1 MKLTVLV
8 DNNTLIDRYYL
19 GEPGVSYFIETGATR
34 VLFDVGY
41 SDAFLRN
48 ARTAGLDP
56 LSADYVVLSH
66 GHIDHTGGLDAL
78 LKAYMEARFERGRTA
93 MPQIVAHPDA
103 LLPKFMTPG
112 GGDGPEA
119 SLGPGA
125 SAISIGSPISAAVL
139 GLSFDLR
146 TSRRPLWLDERLVFL
161 GEIERHTDF
170 EQPGPIGRRG
180 GEAAGSTDNRSET
193 SANEPDELLDDT
205 ALAYL
210 AEEGLVIITGCSHAG
225 ICNIVENARR
235 VTGVEKVI
243 DIIGGFHL
251 LDPPAAQLEGTV
263 EYLRGLNLP
272 QLRACHCTDLPSK
285 IALSAAAPLK
295 EVGSG
300 LVIEY

>member
-1 MKLTVLV
+1 MANPVRLYYYVYMKLTVLV

-19 GEPGVSYFIETGATR
+19 GEPGVSYFIETGDSR

-48 ARTAGLDP
+48 ARTAGIDP
-56 LSADYVVLSH
+56 LTADYVVLSH

-78 LKAYMEARFERGRTA
+78 LKAYMEARFERGHTHL
-93 MPQIVAHPDA
+93 PQLVAHPDA
-103 LLPKFMTPG
+103 LIPKFIST
-112 GGDGPEA
+112 
-119 SLGPGA
+119 GA
-125 SAISIGSPISAAVL
+125 SAAGGPESAVVSIGSPVSAGVL
-139 GLSFDLR
+139 ARSFDLR
-146 TSRRPLWLDERLVFL
+146 SSRTPLWLDDRLVFL
-161 GEIERHTDF
+161 GEIERRTGF

-180 GEAAGSTDNRSET
+180 DASDTTGDQPDDLPDD
-193 SANEPDELLDDT
+193 SAM
-205 ALAYL
+205 AYL
-210 AEEGLVIITGCSHAG
+210 SDQGLVIITGCSHAG
-225 ICNIVENARR
+225 ICNIVETARR
-235 VTGVEKVI
+235 VTGIDKVI

-251 LDPPAAQLEGTV
+251 LDPPKAQLEGTV
-263 EYLRGLNLP
+263 EYLRALNLP

>member
-19 GEPGVSYFIETGATR
+19 GEPGVSYFIETGASR
-34 VLFDVGY
+34 ILFDLGY

-78 LKAYMEARFERGRTA
+78 LKAYMEARFERDTPHL
-93 MPQIVAHPDA
+93 PQLVAHPDA
-103 LLPKFMTPG
+103 LMPKFLSTK
-112 GGDGPEA
+112 DGA
-119 SLGPGA
+119 F
-125 SAISIGSPISAAVL
+125 SIGSPISAAVL

-161 GEIERHTDF
+161 GEIERVTDF
-170 EQPGPIGRRG
+170 EQPDPIGRRG
-180 GEAAGSTDNRSET
+180 DEQA
-193 SANEPDELLDDT
+193 EPDVLLDDT
-205 ALAYL
+205 AMAYL

-225 ICNIVENARR
+225 ICNIVETARR
-235 VTGVEKVI
+235 VTGVDKVV

-251 LDPPAAQLEGTV
+251 LDPPQAQLDGTV
-263 EYLRGLNLP
+263 EYLRSLNLP
-272 QLRACHCTDLPSK
+272 QLHACHCTDLSSK

>member
-1 MKLTVLV
+1 MANRARKYYHESMKLTVLI

-19 GEPGVSYFIETGATR
+19 GEPGVSYFIETGASR

-78 LKAYMEARFERGRTA
+78 LKAYMEARFERGCTA
-93 MPQIVAHPDA
+93 MPQLVAHPDA
-103 LLPKFMTPG
+103 LMPKFLSTE
-112 GGDGPEA
+112 DGA
-119 SLGPGA
+119 F
-125 SAISIGSPISAAVL
+125 SIGSPISAAVL

-146 TSRRPLWLDERLVFL
+146 TSHKPLWLDERLVFL
-161 GEIERHTDF
+161 GEIERRTDF

-180 GEAAGSTDNRSET
+180 GADSGSTDNQ
-193 SANEPDELLDDT
+193 AEPDDLLDDT
-205 ALAYL
+205 AMAYL
-210 AEEGLVIITGCSHAG
+210 AEDGLVIITGCSHAG
-225 ICNIVENARR
+225 ICNIVETARR
-235 VTGVEKVI
+235 VTGIEKVI

-251 LDPPAAQLEGTV
+251 LDPPQAQLDGTV
-263 EYLRGLNLP
+263 EYLRGLNLR

>member
-19 GEPGVSYFIETGATR
+19 GEPGISYFIETGASR
-34 VLFDVGY
+34 VLFDLGY

-78 LKAYMEARFERGRTA
+78 LKAYMEARFERGNPHL
-93 MPQIVAHPDA
+93 PQLVAHPDA
-103 LLPKFMTPG
+103 LMPKFLSTK
-112 GGDGPEA
+112 DGA
-119 SLGPGA
+119 F
-125 SAISIGSPISAAVL
+125 SIGSPISAAVL

-161 GEIERHTDF
+161 GEIERVTDF
-170 EQPGPIGRRG
+170 EQPDPIGRRG
-180 GEAAGSTDNRSET
+180 DEQA
-193 SANEPDELLDDT
+193 EPDVLLDDT
-205 ALAYL
+205 AMAYL

-225 ICNIVENARR
+225 ICNIVETARR
-235 VTGVEKVI
+235 VTGVDKVV

-251 LDPPAAQLEGTV
+251 LDPPQAQLDGTV
-263 EYLRGLNLP
+263 EYLRSLNLP
-272 QLRACHCTDLPSK
+272 QLHACHCTDLSSK

>member
-19 GEPGVSYFIETGATR
+19 GEPGVSYFVETDVSR

-48 ARTAGLDP
+48 AYTAGLDP

-78 LKAYMEARFERGRTA
+78 LKAYMEARFERGRSA
-93 MPQIVAHPDA
+93 IPQLVAHPEA
-103 LLPKFMTPG
+103 LMPKFMTPG
-112 GGDGPEA
+112 EGGDGQTPG
-119 SLGPGA
+119 GPVAAVGPA
-125 SAISIGSPISAAVL
+125 SAISIGSPVSAGVL
-139 GLSFDLR
+139 ALSFDLR
-146 TSRRPLWLDERLVFL
+146 TSRTPLWLDERLVFL
-161 GEIERHTDF
+161 GEIERRTDF

-180 GEAAGSTDNRSET
+180 EAASGSTGDQ
-193 SANEPDELLDDT
+193 PDDLLDDT
-205 ALAYL
+205 AMAYL
-210 AEEGLVIITGCSHAG
+210 ADEGLVIITGCSHAG
-225 ICNIVENARR
+225 ICNIVETARR
-235 VTGVEKVI
+235 VTGVDKVV

-251 LDPPAAQLEGTV
+251 LDPPKAQLEGTV
-263 EYLRGLNLP
+263 EYLRALDLP

-285 IALSAAAPLK
+285 IALSAAAPLQ